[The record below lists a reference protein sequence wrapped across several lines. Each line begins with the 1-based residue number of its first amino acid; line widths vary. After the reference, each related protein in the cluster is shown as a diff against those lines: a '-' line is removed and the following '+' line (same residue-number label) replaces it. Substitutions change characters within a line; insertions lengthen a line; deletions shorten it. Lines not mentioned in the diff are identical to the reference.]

1 MIMSLSAAELLN
13 AWEIGL
19 QQPPLLR
26 ALTLLLAAQPD
37 RSLDQLARLSLGQR
51 NRALIDL
58 REVLFGPQ
66 LESVAA
72 CPQCG
77 ESLTLEFATS
87 DLLATTAPPPETLL
101 LESEAGAITFRV
113 PNTLDLIEAAQ
124 THDVASAREVLLQ
137 RCVNQPI
144 EPLPDR
150 VITSITR
157 AMAQADP
164 QADAQLAL
172 TCPACTHAWQV
183 AFDIAAYLWAEIN
196 AWANRLLV
204 DVHQL
209 ASAYGWREADILAM
223 SAYRRERYLEM
234 IGA

>member
-1 MIMSLSAAELLN
+1 MTLSASDLLN

-19 QQPPLLR
+19 HQPPLLR
-26 ALTLLLAAQPD
+26 ALTLLLVAQPD
-37 RSLDQLARLSLGQR
+37 RSFDQLARLSLGQR
-51 NRALIDL
+51 NCALIDL
-58 REVLFGPQ
+58 RETLFGSQ
-66 LESVAA
+66 LDGVAA

-77 ESLTLEFATS
+77 EQLSLEFATS
-87 DLLATTAPPPETLL
+87 DLIAAIAPPPETLS
-101 LESEAGAITFRV
+101 LESEVGSITFRV
-113 PNTLDLIEAAQ
+113 PNTLDLIEAAKAGQ
-124 THDVASAREVLLQ
+124 VNSARDVLLR
-137 RCVNQPI
+137 RCVDQPI

-150 VITSITR
+150 TIEAITR
-157 AMAQADP
+157 TMAQADP
-164 QADAQLAL
+164 QADMQLAL
-172 TCPACTHAWQV
+172 TCPACMHAWQM
-183 AFDIAAYLWAEIN
+183 AFDIAAYLWTEIN

>member
-1 MIMSLSAAELLN
+1 MSLSATELLN

-26 ALTLLLAAQPD
+26 ALTLLLVAQPD
-37 RSLDQLARLSLGQR
+37 RSIDQLAQLSLGQR

-58 REVLFGPQ
+58 REALFGPQ

-77 ESLTLEFATS
+77 EQLSLEFATS
-87 DLLATTAPPPETLL
+87 DLLPTTAPPPETLL
-101 LESEAGAITFRV
+101 LESETGAITFRV
-113 PNTLDLIEAAQ
+113 PNTLDLIAAAQ
-124 THDVASAREVLLQ
+124 MHDVAAARAVLLR

-144 EPLPDR
+144 DPLPDR
-150 VITSITR
+150 TIEAITQ

-164 QADAQLAL
+164 QADVQLAL
-172 TCPACTHAWQV
+172 TCPACTHTWQV
-183 AFDIAAYLWAEIN
+183 AFDIAAYLWTEIN
-196 AWANRLLV
+196 VWANRLLV
-204 DVHQL
+204 EVHQL

>member
-1 MIMSLSAAELLN
+1 MSLSAAELLN

-26 ALTLLLAAQPD
+26 ALTLLLVAQPD
-37 RSLDQLARLSLGQR
+37 QSIDQLAQLSLGQR

-58 REVLFGPQ
+58 REALFGPQ
-66 LESVAA
+66 LESMAA
-72 CPQCG
+72 CPRCG
-77 ESLTLEFATS
+77 EQLSLEFATS

-101 LESEAGAITFRV
+101 LESETGAITFRV
-113 PNTLDLIEAAQ
+113 PNTLDLIAAAQ
-124 THDVASAREVLLQ
+124 MHDVTSARQVLLR

-150 VITSITR
+150 TIAAITQ

-164 QADAQLAL
+164 QADVQLAL

-183 AFDIAAYLWAEIN
+183 VFDIAAYLWTEIN
-196 AWANRLLV
+196 VWANRLLV
-204 DVHQL
+204 EVHQL
-209 ASAYGWREADILAM
+209 ASAYGWREADILAL

>member
-1 MIMSLSAAELLN
+1 MSLSAADLLN

-37 RSLDQLARLSLGQR
+37 RSFEQLARLSLGQR
-51 NRALIDL
+51 NRGLLDL
-58 REVLFGPQ
+58 REALFGPR
-66 LESVAA
+66 LESVAI

-77 ESLTLEFATS
+77 EQLTLDFATS
-87 DLLATTAPPPETLL
+87 DLFSTTAPPPDTLQ
-101 LESEAGAITFRV
+101 LEGDAGVITFRV
-113 PNTLDLIEAAQ
+113 PNTLDLIEAAKAGE
-124 THDVASAREVLLQ
+124 VAAAREVLLQ

-144 EPLPDR
+144 DPLPDR
-150 VITSITR
+150 AIEAITQ

-164 QADAQLAL
+164 QADMQLAL
-172 TCPACTHAWQV
+172 TCPACTHVWQMV
-183 AFDIAAYLWAEIN
+183 FDIAAYLWAEIN
-196 AWANRLLV
+196 AWADRLLI
-204 DVHQL
+204 DAHQL

-223 SAYRRERYLEM
+223 SAFRRERYLEM